1 MGNFINPKKIK
12 GQKQLNRMKDLMS
25 KMNTLTESKTFS
37 ELELIKRGPNG
48 IVYGIIRE
56 NHDYF
61 IKITEK
67 KGGTFLAEDFNYV
80 GGLQNKY
87 DERYGTY
94 AEAIKQ
100 LNMKFDMLNES
111 FGIKTNNNI
120 FESDGV
126 PTANPSGGI
135 KSGGIGFVMEN
146 PGDDHP
152 DQNCWEAHEKDG
164 KDHDEWKNE
173 QKEDPADVEIEEP
186 GGEQL
191 LDEEGEE
198 VEEQKKVIKV
208 DAPAAPAAP
217 PVEDEVSVDEFGG
230 DEFGGD
236 DEFGSE
242 EEIEV
247 DVEGDDEDN
256 PTKKIQKLTGKVTQ
270 QMRELEEPDPELDK
284 YVINSVISAIQWE
297 DMSEEDVEDII
308 AKIEGDEEEGEG
320 EEVDIEVDAEE
331 GGEEVEV
338 GIEDDLA
345 ESEEKEGEEK
355 EKEGDEEEDEGDE
368 DVDYE
373 DKKERKKHYKGDV
386 EDIEDQI
393 AKLKKDLKRAKE
405 EEEKNESRTFSKKQL
420 MESFLKKNAN
430 LALKKVLKENQAI
443 CEECMGGG
451 CSSCGGNTPG
461 EEGWVSLGEDP
472 MEENLTEEE
481 EFDTFDDWRGSS
493 YYNDPESRWDIN
505 RGGDDDT
512 NKHYYDLYR
521 EKYGPFRIKPWEDS
535 YAGTFGPDDNDLPWI
550 NRKNRYLDEDFNVTN
565 QTAELAGDD
574 VHVVPEQEMDVVTAI
589 ATGQDYLRA
598 TGDLDRDGDDIPNR
612 LDADNNDDG
621 ELDHTMDSDDGY
633 VEISLDSLMGNNPA
647 PAEPTTKPGTKPTT
661 RPGKGK
667 PRWKKIP
674 RPNVDPRPKA
684 DIKKSSYVRR
694 GMYR

>member
-12 GQKQLNRMKDLMS
+12 GQKQLSRMKDLMS

-37 ELELIKRGPNG
+37 ELELIKRAPNG

-61 IKITEK
+61 IKTTEK

-87 DERYGTY
+87 DERYKTY
-94 AEAIKQ
+94 SEATRQ

-111 FGIKTNNNI
+111 FGIKSGNNI

-126 PTANPSGGI
+126 PTGNASGV
-135 KSGGIGFVMEN
+135 SEMEGGLGFVMDN
-146 PGDDHP
+146 PEKDHP
-152 DQNCWEAHEKDG
+152 EQSCWEAHEKDQ
-164 KDHDEWKNE
+164 KSHDEWKNE
-173 QKEDPADVEIEEP
+173 EKEDPANVKIEEP
-186 GGEQL
+186 NDEQL
-191 LDEEGEE
+191 LDEEGE

-208 DAPAAPAAP
+208 DAPAAPAPA
-217 PVEDEVSVDEFGG
+217 PVEDEVSVDEFG
-230 DEFGGD
+230 DEDFGG
-236 DEFGSE
+236 E

-247 DVEGDDEDN
+247 DIEGGDDDD

-284 YVINSVISAIQWE
+284 YVINSVISAIDWE
-297 DMSEEDVEDII
+297 SMSEEDVEDII

-320 EEVDIEVDAEE
+320 AEVDIELGAEE

-338 GIEDDLA
+338 GIEDELA
-345 ESEEKEGEEK
+345 ESEEKEGEEE
-355 EKEGDEEEDEGDE
+355 EKEGDEKEDEGDE
-368 DVDYE
+368 NVDYE
-373 DKKERKKHYKGDV
+373 DKKERKKHYEGDV
-386 EDIEDQI
+386 KDIEDQI
-393 AKLKKDLKRAKE
+393 DKLKKDLKRAKK
-405 EEEKNESRTFSKKQL
+405 EEEKNESKTFTKKQL

-430 LALKKVLKENQAI
+430 LALKKVLKENQSI

-451 CSSCGGNTPG
+451 CSSCGGN
-461 EEGWVSLGEDP
+461 EEWASLEED
-472 MEENLTEEE
+472 L
-481 EFDTFDDWRGSS
+481 
-493 YYNDPESRWDIN
+493 DI
-505 RGGDDDT
+505 
-512 NKHYYDLYR
+512 
-521 EKYGPFRIKPWEDS
+521 
-535 YAGTFGPDDNDLPWI
+535 
-550 NRKNRYLDEDFNVTN
+550 TN

-574 VHVVPEQEMDVVTAI
+574 VGFAPQPFGEQEMDVVTAI
-589 ATGQDYLRA
+589 ATGQDYLGA

-612 LDADNNDDG
+612 LDLDNNDDG
-621 ELDHTMDSDDGY
+621 ELDHTMNGDDGY
-633 VEISLDSLMGNNPA
+633 IEISLDTLMGNNPA

-684 DIKKSSYVRR
+684 SRKKPSYKRR

>member
-1 MGNFINPKKIK
+1 MGNFVNPKKIK
-12 GQKQLNRMKDLMS
+12 GQDKLNRIKDLMG
-25 KMNTLTESKTFS
+25 KMNTITESKTFS
-37 ELELIKRGPNG
+37 ELELIKRAPNG
-48 IVYGIIRE
+48 VVYGIIRE
-56 NHDYF
+56 NHNYF
-61 IKITEK
+61 IKTTEK
-67 KGGTFLAEDFNYV
+67 KGGTFLAEDFSYV

-94 AEAIKQ
+94 AEAIRQ

-111 FGIKTNNNI
+111 FGMKKGNNI

-146 PGDDHP
+146 PDDDHP
-152 DQNCWEAHEKDG
+152 DQNCWEAHEKNG
-164 KDHDEWKNE
+164 KDHDEWKSE
-173 QKEDPADVEIEEP
+173 QKEDPADVKIEEP
-186 GGEQL
+186 DGEQL
-191 LDEEGEE
+191 LDEEGE

-208 DAPAAPAAP
+208 DAPAPAPAPA
-217 PVEDEVSVDEFGG
+217 PVEDEVEVDEFATEEGG
-230 DEFGGD
+230 DEFGA
-236 DEFGSE
+236 E

-247 DVEGDDEDN
+247 DIEGGDDDD

-284 YVINSVISAIQWE
+284 YVINSVISAIEWE
-297 DMSEEDVEDII
+297 SMSEEDVEDII

-320 EEVDIEVDAEE
+320 EEVDIELGAEE
-331 GGEEVEV
+331 DGEEVEV
-338 GIEDDLA
+338 GIEDELA

-355 EKEGDEEEDEGDE
+355 EKEGDVEEDEGDE

-373 DKKERKKHYKGDV
+373 DKKERKKHYKGDI

-393 AKLKKDLKRAKE
+393 AKLKKDLKRAKK

-451 CSSCGGNTPG
+451 CSSCDGN
-461 EEGWVSLGEDP
+461 EEGWASLG
-472 MEENLTEEE
+472 
-481 EFDTFDDWRGSS
+481 
-493 YYNDPESRWDIN
+493 
-505 RGGDDDT
+505 
-512 NKHYYDLYR
+512 
-521 EKYGPFRIKPWEDS
+521 
-535 YAGTFGPDDNDLPWI
+535 
-550 NRKNRYLDEDFNVTN
+550 EDFNVTN

-589 ATGQDYLRA
+589 ATGQDYLSA

-612 LDADNNDDG
+612 LDVDNNDDG

-661 RPGKGK
+661 KPGKGK

-684 DIKKSSYVRR
+684 DIKKSSYVRK

>member
-1 MGNFINPKKIK
+1 MGKFVNPKKIK
-12 GQKQLNRMKDLMS
+12 GQQQLSRMKDLMS

-61 IKITEK
+61 IKTTEK

-80 GGLQNKY
+80 GGIRNKY
-87 DERYGTY
+87 DERYKTY
-94 AEAIKQ
+94 AEATRQ

-111 FGIKTNNNI
+111 FGIKKGNNI

-126 PTANPSGGI
+126 PTGNASGV
-135 KSGGIGFVMEN
+135 SEMQGGLGFVLEN
-146 PGDDHP
+146 PEKDHP
-152 DQNCWEAHEKDG
+152 DESCWDVHEKDQ
-164 KDHDEWKNE
+164 KSHEEWKSE

-198 VEEQKKVIKV
+198 VEEQKKVIKI
-208 DAPAAPAAP
+208 DAPAAPAPAAP

-230 DEFGGD
+230 EDIGGDEFGG
-236 DEFGSE
+236 E

-247 DVEGDDEDN
+247 DIEGGDDDDD

-284 YVINSVISAIQWE
+284 YVINSVISAIEWE
-297 DMSEEDVEDII
+297 SMSEEDVEDII

-320 EEVDIEVDAEE
+320 EEVDIELGAED

-338 GIEDDLA
+338 GIEDELA
-345 ESEEKEGEEK
+345 ESEEKEGEDE
-355 EKEGDEEEDEGDE
+355 EKEGDEKEDEGDE
-368 DVDYE
+368 NVDYE

-386 EDIEDQI
+386 EDIEDKI
-393 AKLKKDLKRAKE
+393 DKLKKDLKRAKK
-405 EEEKNESRTFSKKQL
+405 EEEKNESKTFTKKQL

-451 CSSCGGNTPG
+451 CPSCGGNTHSH
-461 EEGWVSLGEDP
+461 EGWASLEDP
-472 MEENLTEEE
+472 MEENLTE
-481 EFDTFDDWRGSS
+481 
-493 YYNDPESRWDIN
+493 YYM
-505 RGGDDDT
+505 
-512 NKHYYDLYR
+512 
-521 EKYGPFRIKPWEDS
+521 
-535 YAGTFGPDDNDLPWI
+535 
-550 NRKNRYLDEDFNVTN
+550 DEDFNVTN

-589 ATGQDYLRA
+589 ATGQDYLSA

-612 LDADNNDDG
+612 LDVDNNDDG

-647 PAEPTTKPGTKPTT
+647 PAEPTTKPGTKPRTT
-661 RPGKGK
+661 PGTTPGK

-684 DIKKSSYVRR
+684 SRKRPSYKRR

>member
-1 MGNFINPKKIK
+1 MGKFVNPKKIK
-12 GQKQLNRMKDLMS
+12 GQQQLSRMKDLMS

-61 IKITEK
+61 IKTTKK

-80 GGLQNKY
+80 GGIQNKY
-87 DERYGTY
+87 DERYKTY
-94 AEAIKQ
+94 VEATRQ

-111 FGIKTNNNI
+111 FGIKKGNSI

-135 KSGGIGFVMEN
+135 KSGGLGFVMEN
-146 PGDDHP
+146 PDDDHP
-152 DQNCWEAHEKDG
+152 DESCWDAHEKDQ
-164 KDHDEWKNE
+164 KSHEEWKSE

-191 LDEEGEE
+191 LDEDGEE

-208 DAPAAPAAP
+208 AAPAAPA

-230 DEFGGD
+230 EDLGGDEFGGD
-236 DEFGSE
+236 EFGGE

-247 DVEGDDEDN
+247 DIEGGDEDD

-284 YVINSVISAIQWE
+284 YVINSVISAIEWE
-297 DMSEEDVEDII
+297 SMSEEDVEDII

-320 EEVDIEVDAEE
+320 EEVDIELGAEE

-338 GIEDDLA
+338 GIEDELA
-345 ESEEKEGEEK
+345 EQKEVEPEP
-355 EKEGDEEEDEGDE
+355 
-368 DVDYE
+368 
-373 DKKERKKHYKGDV
+373 KKKKSKLSP
-386 EDIEDQI
+386 EDQ
-393 AKLKKDLKRAKE
+393 KKQDQIDALREKIKE
-405 EEEKNESRTFSKKQL
+405 LEKQQEKQKKSEKDEKNESKTFTKKQL

-451 CSSCGGNTPG
+451 CPSCGGNTHSH
-461 EEGWVSLGEDP
+461 EGWASLEDP
-472 MEENLTEEE
+472 MEENLTE
-481 EFDTFDDWRGSS
+481 
-493 YYNDPESRWDIN
+493 YYM
-505 RGGDDDT
+505 
-512 NKHYYDLYR
+512 
-521 EKYGPFRIKPWEDS
+521 
-535 YAGTFGPDDNDLPWI
+535 
-550 NRKNRYLDEDFNVTN
+550 DEDFNVTN

-589 ATGQDYLRA
+589 ATGQDYLSA

-612 LDADNNDDG
+612 LDLDNNDDG
-621 ELDHTMDSDDGY
+621 ELDHTMDGDDGY
-633 VEISLDSLMGNNPA
+633 VEISFDSLMGNSPA
-647 PAEPTTKPGTKPTT
+647 PAEPTIKPGTKPRTT
-661 RPGKGK
+661 PGTTPGK

-674 RPNVDPRPKA
+674 KPGVNPRPKA
-684 DIKKSSYVRR
+684 MDRR
-694 GMYR
+694 RASTRRSGIYR

>member
-1 MGNFINPKKIK
+1 MGNFVNPKKIK
-12 GQKQLNRMKDLMS
+12 GQDKLNRIKDLMG
-25 KMNTLTESKTFS
+25 KMNTITESKTFS

-48 IVYGIIRE
+48 VVYGIIRE
-56 NHDYF
+56 NHNYF
-61 IKITEK
+61 IKTTEK
-67 KGGTFLAEDFNYV
+67 KGGTFLAEDFSYV

-94 AEAIKQ
+94 AEAIRQ

-111 FGIKTNNNI
+111 FGMKKGNNI

-146 PGDDHP
+146 PDDDHP
-152 DQNCWEAHEKDG
+152 DQNCWEAHEKNG
-164 KDHDEWKNE
+164 KDHDEWKSE
-173 QKEDPADVEIEEP
+173 QKEDPADVKIEEP
-186 GGEQL
+186 DGEQL
-191 LDEEGEE
+191 LDEEGE

-208 DAPAAPAAP
+208 DAPAPAPAPA

-230 DEFGGD
+230 EDIGGD
-236 DEFGSE
+236 DFGAE

-247 DVEGDDEDN
+247 DIEGGDDDD

-284 YVINSVISAIQWE
+284 YVINSVISAIEWE
-297 DMSEEDVEDII
+297 SMSEEDVEDII

-320 EEVDIEVDAEE
+320 VEVDVDIEASGPEGESAEE
-331 GGEEVEV
+331 TFSSGEE
-338 GIEDDLA
+338 LA
-345 ESEEKEGEEK
+345 EQDESDSDEEDKKTPKAKPVAKDTTRIEKIEKLKAELERLEK
-355 EKEGDEEEDEGDE
+355 EKEL
-368 DVDYE
+368 E
-373 DKKERKKHYKGDV
+373 DKHQKSDKKALKDV
-386 EDIEDQI
+386 ETT
-393 AKLKKDLKRAKE
+393 KKGLKGVKDL
-405 EEEKNESRTFSKKQL
+405 EEKNESRTFSKKQL

-451 CSSCGGNTPG
+451 CSSCDGND
-461 EEGWVSLGEDP
+461 EGWASLG
-472 MEENLTEEE
+472 
-481 EFDTFDDWRGSS
+481 
-493 YYNDPESRWDIN
+493 
-505 RGGDDDT
+505 
-512 NKHYYDLYR
+512 
-521 EKYGPFRIKPWEDS
+521 
-535 YAGTFGPDDNDLPWI
+535 
-550 NRKNRYLDEDFNVTN
+550 EDFNVTN

-589 ATGQDYLRA
+589 ATGQDYLGA

-612 LDADNNDDG
+612 LDVDNNDDG

-684 DIKKSSYVRR
+684 DIKKSSYVRK

>member
-12 GQKQLNRMKDLMS
+12 GQDKLNRIKDLMG

-48 IVYGIIRE
+48 VVYGIIRE

-87 DERYGTY
+87 DERYKTY
-94 AEAIKQ
+94 AEATRQ

-111 FGIKTNNNI
+111 FGIEKGNNI

-146 PGDDHP
+146 PDDDHP

-164 KDHDEWKNE
+164 KDHDEWKTE
-173 QKEDPADVEIEEP
+173 QKEDPADVKIEEP

-208 DAPAAPAAP
+208 DAPAAPA

-230 DEFGGD
+230 EEIGG

-284 YVINSVISAIQWE
+284 YVINSVISAIEWE

-320 EEVDIEVDAEE
+320 EEVDIEIGAEE

-338 GIEDDLA
+338 GIEDELA

-368 DVDYE
+368 NVDYE

-393 AKLKKDLKRAKE
+393 AKLKKDLKRAKK
-405 EEEKNESRTFSKKQL
+405 EEEKNESKTFTKKQL

-451 CSSCGGNTPG
+451 CSSCGGN
-461 EEGWVSLGEDP
+461 EEGWASLG
-472 MEENLTEEE
+472 
-481 EFDTFDDWRGSS
+481 
-493 YYNDPESRWDIN
+493 
-505 RGGDDDT
+505 
-512 NKHYYDLYR
+512 
-521 EKYGPFRIKPWEDS
+521 
-535 YAGTFGPDDNDLPWI
+535 
-550 NRKNRYLDEDFNVTN
+550 EDFNVTN

-589 ATGQDYLRA
+589 ATGQDYLSA

-612 LDADNNDDG
+612 LDVDNNDDG